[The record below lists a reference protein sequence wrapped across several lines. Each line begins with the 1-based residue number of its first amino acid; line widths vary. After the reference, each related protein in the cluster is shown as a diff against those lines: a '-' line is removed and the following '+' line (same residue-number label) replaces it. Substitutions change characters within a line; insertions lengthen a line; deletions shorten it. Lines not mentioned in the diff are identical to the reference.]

1 MSLAAF
7 TIDLAPDFDIGP
19 ITVAWHGIMTAVGIF
34 VALWVALRFARER
47 KLVEDLVTR
56 AAAAMA
62 LAGFLGS
69 KVYYLIENDPGA
81 LVRPGDWLSTNG
93 FAFYGAVLAGV
104 PAAWLV
110 LRGTGARARYLDAL
124 AAGFPLGMA
133 VGRTGDLILG
143 EHYGRPSDLPWA
155 VAYSHADAAVPQ
167 TGVAYESGALYEI
180 AAAAAIF
187 AVLWPLRHRFKNAG
201 AILCTVVALY
211 AIARFAIF
219 FVVRDAD
226 VVAFGLRQAQL
237 TSLVLLVIAIGGLFA
252 IRRAART
259 PFRVKPRRGQGVN

>member
-1 MSLAAF
+1 MPVASF
-7 TIDLAPDFDIGP
+7 TIDLAPDFDVGP
-19 ITVAWHGIMTAVGIF
+19 LTIAWHGLMTAVGIL
-34 VALWVALRFARER
+34 VALWLALRFAREC
-47 KLVEDLVTR
+47 KLVGDLVTR
-56 AAAAMA
+56 AAVTMA
-62 LAGFLGS
+62 LAGLLGS
-69 KVYYLIENDPGA
+69 RAYYLVENDPGA
-81 LVRPGDWLSTNG
+81 LVRPGDWFSTNG

-110 LRGTGARARYLDAL
+110 LRETAGRVRYLDAL

-155 VAYSHADAAVPQ
+155 VGYSHPDAAVPQ
-167 TGVAYESGALYEI
+167 TGVAYESGALYEV
-180 AAAAAIF
+180 AACALIF
-187 AVLWPLRHRFKNAG
+187 ALIWPLRHRFKKAG
-201 AILCTVVALY
+201 TLLCTVVALY

-219 FVVRDAD
+219 FAVRDAD

-237 TSLVLLVIAIGGLFA
+237 TSLVLLAIAIGVLVA

-259 PFRVKPRRGQGVN
+259 PFRVMPRRGQGIN